1 MAAPVWEIVTLVVDG
16 QALQGWQQVS
26 VTRSAE
32 AAAISFSLVATNPG
46 WSEEARLLRKGK
58 LVQIYTAPDPEGS
71 GFGSFSPSGAD
82 LLCTGHI
89 DEYEVEIGPR
99 ERREVGVSGRS
110 KAGDAIDCPPAKHKT
125 GQVEKKDLKGVCD
138 EFDEW
143 GIGFTADVPL
153 KKIPEV
159 QIVPGESFFKTV
171 EREARRQGVLLTGQ
185 PDGKVKITRAGKN
198 RHAGALVEGQ
208 PPVSKWK
215 IRFSI
220 QNKRSPI
227 IVRGQTARGTGAKAL
242 RQEER
247 AEDPS
252 VERYRPEI
260 LFNEGS
266 DTSKELKRRAEWQ
279 KLRRSGSGVSA
290 SPHVATWRDEAGKL
304 WEPGN
309 LVACRVPS
317 EDLDQD
323 LALKSVTFVQVMGEG
338 EGAGTYADLTLVEPR
353 TLGGTK
359 TGGGSPSG
367 DLDPGGDGV
376 GDADG
381 LEDGSEGDD
390 LV

>member
-1 MAAPVWEIVTLVVDG
+1 MSVVWEIVTLVVDG

-58 LVQIYTAPDPEGS
+58 LVQIYTKPDAEGS
-71 GFGSFSPSGAD
+71 GFGSFSPGGAD
-82 LLCTGHI
+82 LLCTGYI

-110 KAGDAIDCPPAKHKT
+110 KPGDAIDCPPAKHKT
-125 GQVEKKDLKGVCD
+125 GQVEEKTLKGVCD

-143 GIGFTADVPL
+143 GIGFDADVPL

-159 QIVPGESFFKTV
+159 QIVPGESFFRTV

-185 PDGKVKITRAGKN
+185 PDGRVKITRAGKN

-208 PPVSKWK
+208 PPVTKWK
-215 IRFSI
+215 VRFSI

-266 DTSKELKRRAEWQ
+266 DTSKQLKPRAEWQ

-290 SPHVATWRDEAGKL
+290 SPHVATWRDAAGKL

-309 LVACRVPS
+309 LIACQVPS

-323 LALKSVTFVQVMGEG
+323 LALKSVTFAQVMGEG

-353 TLGGTK
+353 TLGGGK

-367 DLDPGGDGV
+367 DLDTGGGGV
-376 GDADG
+376 GDT
-381 LEDGSEGDD
+381 DGSGEGDSEEG
-390 LV
+390 L